1 MKYRTEEITMNKE
14 KIAILVDSCCDVPKE
29 FVKQYGMYV
38 IPLKIIY
45 KNHEYLDGVDI
56 TPQEIYQ
63 GLKEEIPKTSL
74 PSGETIIEIFD
85 KIKADG
91 YEKVIAV
98 TLSSGL
104 SGTNNMV
111 NLLANDY
118 EGLDFFV
125 LDTKNIAIGGGYHA
139 IQAGRYIEAGMGFEE
154 IQERLLKDV
163 KKCKIFFVVST
174 LEYLQKGGRIGLVAS
189 LFGNAL
195 NLKPIISCNDDGI
208 YYTVNKV
215 RGRKQSISKTIDLAL
230 RYAQGHKRYNVAI
243 CNGDAAE
250 EAEVIKKEILPKLT
264 GMDLYVEGQVSP
276 ALGVHTGPGAIG
288 IAIQILDE
296 D

>member
-1 MKYRTEEITMNKE
+1 MNKE
-14 KIAILVDSCCDVPKE
+14 KIAILVDSCCDVPKQ
-29 FVKQYGMYV
+29 FVEKYGMYV

-45 KNHEYLDGVDI
+45 KNKEYLDGVDI
-56 TPQEIYQ
+56 TPEEVYQ
-63 GLKEEIPKTSL
+63 GLQDEIPKTSL
-74 PSGETIIEIFD
+74 PSGETIVEMFD

-111 NLLANDY
+111 NLLAADY

-125 LDTKNIAIGGGYHA
+125 LDTKNIAVAGGYHA
-139 IQAGRYIEAGMGFEE
+139 IQAARYIEEGMSFEK
-154 IQERLLKDV
+154 IQERLLKDI
-163 KKCKIFFVVST
+163 KNCKIFFVVST

-195 NLKPIISCNDDGI
+195 NLKPIISCNEDGI

-230 RYAQGHKRYNVAI
+230 NYAQGHKRYNVAV
-243 CNGDAAE
+243 CNGDAGE
-250 EAEVIKKEILPKLT
+250 EAELIKKELLPKLT
-264 GMDLYVEGQVSP
+264 NMDLFVEGQISP
-276 ALGVHTGPGAIG
+276 ALGVHTGPGALG

-296 D
+296 E